1 LSSETRTAEERAA
14 LLEALKILSRRDY
27 FREELRRKLQR
38 KAFSAASVNAALE
51 RCEELGYLGDE
62 ALAKRFAES
71 RALNRGWSP
80 RKIRAELQKRG
91 VEEALAREASALDE
105 ELRRVALKKALRR
118 AESRAAE
125 GWWRGGDGR
134 RPLLSSLLRRGFDA
148 EESFRAVDELAAE
161 RERQHDE
168 ATDEP
173 GNPEEFS

>member
-1 LSSETRTAEERAA
+1 LSLETRTAEERAA

-38 KAFSAASVNAALE
+38 KGFSASEITAALE
-51 RCEELGYLGDE
+51 RCEELGYLGDR
-62 ALAKRFAES
+62 ALAARFAES
-71 RALNRGWSP
+71 RAIHRGWSP

-91 VEEALAREASALDE
+91 VEEAVAREASVLDE
-105 ELRRVALKKALRR
+105 EKRCSALKKALRR
-118 AESRAAE
+118 AESRAVRE
-125 GWWRGGDGR
+125 WWRGGDGR

-148 EESFRAVDELAAE
+148 EESIRAVDELAAE

-168 ATDEP
+168 KTDEP